1 MGPGCAGSC
10 PFGFSVGD
18 DERVTLW
25 LSRHQVLLYL
35 AAIVAAVV
43 VGLLV
48 PAAHALD
55 VLVTPVLALLLLAT
69 FLAVPFRMLGR
80 AARDI
85 RFVSVLGVLNFV
97 VVPAVVFGLSRFVAA
112 DDALLVGVLLVLLTP
127 CVDYVIVF
135 AGLAGGASDRLL
147 AAAPLLMLAQLL
159 LLPLYLLAFAGP
171 EAVSVIEPGP
181 FVEASVWLILVPLI
195 VAAIVQG
202 LAGPGEV
209 DAARSAD
216 ATGGTFGAGVMS
228 VAAPRPQH
236 KFARGILAVFEAAM
250 VPLMMLTLFVVV
262 VSQIGPV
269 AANLGRLAGLIPLY
283 AAFVVVMVPLG
294 CLAAR
299 LATLDVPSARALTF
313 SGVTRN
319 SLVVLPLALALPAA
333 FDLAPLAV
341 VTQTLVEL
349 VAMVVLVRLV
359 PRLLPARARGVS
371 PSAPKPMA

>member
-1 MGPGCAGSC
+1 MSEVWHSFRVLVALSN
-10 PFGFSVGD
+10 SVGQ

-43 VGLLV
+43 VGLVV
-48 PAAHALD
+48 PAARALD

-85 RFVSVLGVLNFV
+85 HFVSVLGVLNFV
-97 VVPAVVFGLSRFVAA
+97 VVPAVVFGLSRFVAS

-181 FVEASVWLILVPLI
+181 FVEAFVWLILVPLI
-195 VAAIVQG
+195 VAAIVQWFAG
-202 LAGPGEV
+202 SGSGPG
-209 DAARSAD
+209 
-216 ATGGTFGAGVMS
+216 
-228 VAAPRPQH
+228 PRGRGH
-236 KFARGILAVFEAAM
+236 TFARGILTVFEAAM

-262 VSQIGPV
+262 ASQIGPV

-299 LATLDVPSARALTF
+299 LARLDVPSARALTF

-359 PRLLPARARGVS
+359 PRLVPARQVAPQSRGRDTHGG
-371 PSAPKPMA
+371 